1 MKVARVR
8 DERRCLAASAHKT
21 IAEANR
27 GNGKQFAEQ
36 VGRRRWCA
44 AETENLP
51 HWRFGSDIGM
61 GPTLRLGSEADM
73 VAPICDVRFSNRPVR
88 VKHFQTTHH
97 YSVDVTRGLVLL
109 FGIGAKALPSF
120 SGT

>member
-36 VGRRRWCA
+36 VGRPPLVRSRHRKSPALAFW
-44 AETENLP
+44 
-51 HWRFGSDIGM
+51 F